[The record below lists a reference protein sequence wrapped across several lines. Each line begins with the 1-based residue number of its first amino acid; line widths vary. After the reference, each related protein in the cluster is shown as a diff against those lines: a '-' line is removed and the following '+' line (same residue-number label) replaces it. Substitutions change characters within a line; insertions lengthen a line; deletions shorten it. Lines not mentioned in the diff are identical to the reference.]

1 MFDDVKTIFK
11 KEFSSYFKSRL
22 AYFILTIYIITSMA
36 CTFYLGKFFNI
47 VNYNLYSFFYYQ
59 PGVLISLIP
68 ALTMKLWADERRYGT
83 IELLLTQP
91 LRYSSIVLG
100 KFFAAW
106 AFCGLMLLLTI
117 PFWISTA
124 WIIPIDSY
132 NVFYN
137 YFAVFVLSGA
147 LCAIGCV
154 VSALSS
160 NPISA
165 YILTVFIGT
174 LLKMVNFDLLIKK
187 LKISNE
193 IVIRISQSLNFDS
206 HYESIILGQLT
217 WSDFIYFSLL
227 IIFCLWLNCAA
238 VEYKRD

>member
-1 MFDDVKTIFK
+1 MFYDINAIFK
-11 KEFSSYFKSRL
+11 KEFGSYFKSRL
-22 AYFILTIYIITSMA
+22 AYIVLSVYIITSLS
-36 CTFYLGKFFNI
+36 CTFYLGNFFNI

-91 LRYSSIVLG
+91 MKYSSVVLG

-106 AFCGLMLLLTI
+106 AFCGLMLILTF
-117 PFWISTA
+117 PFWLTTA
-124 WIIPIDSY
+124 LFIPVDSY

-137 YFAVFVLSGA
+137 YLAVLIASGA
-147 LCAIGCV
+147 LCAIGCF
-154 VSALSS
+154 VSSLCR

-165 YILTVFIGT
+165 YLIAAFIGT
-174 LLKMVNFDLLIKK
+174 ILKMFNFDFLIKK
-187 LKISNE
+187 FNISNE
-193 IVIRISQSLNFDS
+193 IIIRISQSLNFDS
-206 HYESIILGQLT
+206 HYENIIQGQLT
-217 WSDFIYFSLL
+217 WSDMIYFSLL
-227 IIFCLWLNCAA
+227 IIFCLWLNIMS

>member
-1 MFDDVKTIFK
+1 MLHDIKTIFK
-11 KEFSSYFKSRL
+11 KEFGSYFKSRL
-22 AYFILTIYIITSMA
+22 AYIVLVIYVITSMA
-36 CTFYLGKFFNI
+36 CTFYLGNFFNI

-91 LRYSSIVLG
+91 LRYSSVVLG

-106 AFCGLMLLLTI
+106 AFCGLMLLLTT
-117 PFWISTA
+117 PLWVTTA
-124 WIIPIDSY
+124 WIIPVDSY

-137 YFAVFVLSGA
+137 YLAVWVLSGA
-147 LCAIGCV
+147 FCAIGCV

-165 YILTVFIGT
+165 YIITVFIGT
-174 LLKMVNFDLLIKK
+174 ILKMLNFDLLIKK
-187 LKISNE
+187 FKIANE
-193 IVIRISQSLNFDS
+193 IIIRISQSLNFDS
-206 HYESIILGQLT
+206 HYENIILGQLT
-217 WSDFIYFSLL
+217 WGNFVYFALL
-227 IIFCLWLNCAA
+227 IVFCLWLNMIS